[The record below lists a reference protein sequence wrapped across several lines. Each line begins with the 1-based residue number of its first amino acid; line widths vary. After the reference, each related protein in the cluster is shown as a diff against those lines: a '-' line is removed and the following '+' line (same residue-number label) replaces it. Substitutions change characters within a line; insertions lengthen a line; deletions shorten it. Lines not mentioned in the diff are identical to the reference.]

1 MTGTQDDPL
10 TTLRD
15 LCDTI
20 AKGRYDEMDRLFAI
34 SGDAGAPQAIRDLAE
49 AFGSMVV
56 QVEARE
62 FRLEGVIAEL
72 REAHRQLEV
81 IHRKTASENVDLKAQ
96 VRRLRIEIDQGNK
109 DREVSEITD
118 TDYFRQL
125 QQRARQMRDRQRG

>member
-1 MTGTQDDPL
+1 MTDDPL

-20 AKGRYDEMDRLFAI
+20 AKGRYDEMNRLFAI
-34 SGDAGAPQAIRDLAE
+34 SGDGATPQPIRDLAE

-62 FRLEGVIAEL
+62 FRLEGMLAEL
-72 REAHRQLEV
+72 REAHRQLEEA
-81 IHRKTASENVDLKAQ
+81 HRKTASENVDLKAQ
-96 VRRLRIEIDQGNK
+96 VQRLRIEIDQSHK
-109 DREVSEITD
+109 EQEVSEITD

-125 QQRARQMRDRQRG
+125 QARARHMRSRQRS